1 MAKTQL
7 EINAAAANLAKS
19 GLDELA
25 LQGNTRI
32 DNAQICDT
40 IARLFAARAEELRT
54 QEGELRAS
62 FVEKQKAL
70 FATHEA
76 EELPK
81 LEAKAEQ
88 QRAIDEVAR
97 AVKAKVP

>member
-7 EINAAAANLAKS
+7 EINAAAATLAKS

-40 IARLFAARAEELRT
+40 IARLFAARAEELRS

-62 FVEKQKAL
+62 FVEKQAAL
-70 FATHEA
+70 FAAHET